1 MLELSQVRI
10 SWFIVFIVLGVL
22 ACSLL
27 DKIEI
32 LSRRQNATRPQ
43 CIITSRAQER
53 GRLTRLAR
61 V

>member
-27 DKIEI
+27 DRIEI

-43 CIITSRAQER
+43 CIINIPPELRREA
-53 GRLTRLAR
+53 G
-61 V
+61 